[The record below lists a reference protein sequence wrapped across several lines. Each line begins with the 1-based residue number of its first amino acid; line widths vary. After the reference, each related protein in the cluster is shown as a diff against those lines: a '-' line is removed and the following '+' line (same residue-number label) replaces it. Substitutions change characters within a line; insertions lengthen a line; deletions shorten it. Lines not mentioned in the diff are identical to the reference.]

1 MQNYPVKPG
10 TVIQL
15 PVRQS
20 ESDEKKQQARRRAPS
35 QSEQI
40 ALLRSKVRR
49 QRWVI
54 FAMAL
59 VLAAIAAIAVWL
71 AVQQPQIVDAG
82 KDYLFPE

>member
-20 ESDEKKQQARRRAPS
+20 ESDEKKQQARRRALS

-40 ALLRSKVRR
+40 AQLRGKVRR

-54 FAMAL
+54 FAL
-59 VLAAIAAIAVWL
+59 VLILAAIAAIAVWL
-71 AVQQPQIVDAG
+71 AVKQPQIVDAG
-82 KDYLFPE
+82 KGYLFPE